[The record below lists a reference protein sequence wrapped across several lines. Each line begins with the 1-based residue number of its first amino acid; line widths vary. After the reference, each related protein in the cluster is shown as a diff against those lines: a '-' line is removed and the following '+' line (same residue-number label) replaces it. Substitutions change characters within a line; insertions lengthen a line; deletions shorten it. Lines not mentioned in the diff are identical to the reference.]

1 MNREVSWS
9 SPYPNLE
16 STSPP
21 ASELQNDNEQ
31 RFRRMIKQTRN
42 CNPQERL
49 FWVRVRLDMRTW
61 ELNVIE
67 DLASNQSRPPARQP
81 ALLPHRLHLVSSH
94 EFQDLH
100 QRLARG
106 QVPPD
111 LESKLVKLS
120 QGDLAHRSIEQNC
133 RTIIALLQAAHEGSF
148 KAASPQQCDRLLRVL
163 AYVRKDDDAIP
174 DYRLDGFVDDQQE
187 MRLATREL
195 DSLLQNFK
203 AWRLRHQ
210 VPAMW

>member
-1 MNREVSWS
+1 MNKGSGR
-9 SPYPNLE
+9 
-16 STSPP
+16 T
-21 ASELQNDNEQ
+21 
-31 RFRRMIKQTRN
+31 IKQTRN

-49 FWVRVRLDMRTW
+49 FWVRVRLDMRTC

-67 DLASNQSRPPARQP
+67 HLAINQGRPPVRQP
-81 ALLPHRLHLVSSH
+81 ALVPHRLHLISGH
-94 EFQDLH
+94 EVQDLR
-100 QRLARG
+100 QCLTRG

-111 LESKLVKLS
+111 LETKLVKLS
-120 QGDLAHRSIEQNC
+120 RGDLAHRLIEQNC
-133 RTIIALLQAAHEGSF
+133 RTIIALLQAAHEGAF
-148 KAASPQQCDRLLRVL
+148 KVASPDHCERLLRVL

-174 DYRLDGFVDDQQE
+174 DYRFDGFMDDQQE
-187 MRLATREL
+187 MRKATREL

>member
-1 MNREVSWS
+1 MNKGSG
-9 SPYPNLE
+9 
-16 STSPP
+16 
-21 ASELQNDNEQ
+21 
-31 RFRRMIKQTRN
+31 RMIKQTRN
-42 CNPQERL
+42 CNPQELL
-49 FWVRVRLDMRTW
+49 FWVRVRLDMRTC

-67 DLASNQSRPPARQP
+67 SLAFNQSSASARQP
-81 ALLPHRLHLVSSH
+81 ALGSHRLHLVSGH
-94 EFQDLH
+94 ELQDLR
-100 QRLARG
+100 QCLARG

-111 LESKLVKLS
+111 LETKLIKLS
-120 QGDLAHRSIEQNC
+120 RGDLAHRSIEQNC
-133 RTIIALLQAAHEGSF
+133 RTIIALLQAAHEGGF
-148 KAASPQQCDRLLRVL
+148 KAASPQHCDRLLRVL